1 MNDTNNLFE
10 RGQKTKVLNLYAGLG
25 GNRLKWENVDV
36 TAVEFNPIIAKVYQ
50 DNNPNDTVIVGDAM
64 GYLKNHRNEFDFIW
78 ASPPCQKHSKM
89 MKATRHDVAD
99 FFDLQLWQII
109 IFLSHF
115 YNGSWVVENVKP
127 YYEPLIKPQ
136 KELGRHLI
144 WSNFDIEDFEMPN
157 IKNFITQGTTKETE
171 KFKEWLGIKY
181 EGNIY
186 YKGNHCPGQVLRNC
200 VHPDFGL
207 HVFNCFEKAKE
218 RGQIN
223 YGQVALNFDMEN
235 ENSTCG

>member
-1 MNDTNNLFE
+1 
-10 RGQKTKVLNLYAGLG
+10 
-25 GNRLKWENVDV
+25 
-36 TAVEFNPIIAKVYQ
+36 
-50 DNNPNDTVIVGDAM
+50 
-64 GYLKNHRNEFDFIW
+64 
-78 ASPPCQKHSKM
+78 
-89 MKATRHDVAD
+89 
-99 FFDLQLWQII
+99 LQLWQVI

-127 YYEPLIKPQ
+127 YYEPLIKPR

-181 EGNIY
+181 DGNIY

-223 YGQVALNFDMEN
+223 YGQTALNFLMEN
-235 ENSTCG
+235 EISTCG